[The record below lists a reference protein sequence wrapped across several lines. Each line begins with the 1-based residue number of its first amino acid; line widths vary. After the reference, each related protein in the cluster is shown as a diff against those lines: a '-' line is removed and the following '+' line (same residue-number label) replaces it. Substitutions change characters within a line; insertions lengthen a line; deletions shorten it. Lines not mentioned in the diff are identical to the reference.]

1 MLLALSELGGDKA
14 PRPDGFLKF
23 FWPIIRGEV
32 MHLFEKFYLK
42 DCIVRSLNVT
52 FFVLIPKKG
61 GAKDV
66 KYFKSMSP
74 VGNLYKLLAKAL
86 ANRIKR
92 VIGPSGIRKPE

>member
-42 DCIVRSLNVT
+42 DCIVRSLA
-52 FFVLIPKKG
+52 LI
-61 GAKDV
+61 V
-66 KYFKSMSP
+66 CEHFSYVMLIQI
-74 VGNLYKLLAKAL
+74 N
-86 ANRIKR
+86 
-92 VIGPSGIRKPE
+92 